1 MIGDAHKFLLAPG
14 GADVETDEPTPS
26 FRSDAD
32 EDITEGPGPMIVGN
46 LVSTQLWY
54 DFKAIT
60 LRRILPS
67 HRVQAG
73 PLEELTSEYGNPNTV
88 AVPLF

>member
-26 FRSDAD
+26 FRSEAD

-46 LVSTQLWY
+46 LVSTQL
-54 DFKAIT
+54 
-60 LRRILPS
+60 
-67 HRVQAG
+67 
-73 PLEELTSEYGNPNTV
+73 
-88 AVPLF
+88 